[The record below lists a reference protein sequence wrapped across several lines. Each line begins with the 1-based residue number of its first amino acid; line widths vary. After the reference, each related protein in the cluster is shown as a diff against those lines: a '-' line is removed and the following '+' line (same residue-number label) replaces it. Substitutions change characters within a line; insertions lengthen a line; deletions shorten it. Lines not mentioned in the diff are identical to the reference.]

1 VKAYY
6 QIKDPS
12 FPVKAEISL
21 EEYYDK
27 LKEEGI
33 TFNDI
38 FKAFMVDA
46 MDKGIENKD
55 LRITKEEHRAKLIET
70 VKQVPH
76 FETSLRKFWLE

>member
-1 VKAYY
+1 MKAYY

-33 TFNDI
+33 IFNDI
-38 FKAFMVDA
+38 FKSFMLEA
-46 MDKGIENKD
+46 MDKGRENKD
-55 LRITKEEHRAKLIET
+55 LRITKEEYRAKLIET
-70 VKQVPH
+70 VKQVPQ

>member
-1 VKAYY
+1 MKAYY

-12 FPVKAEISL
+12 FPLKAEISL

-33 TFNDI
+33 KFNDI
-38 FKAFMVDA
+38 YKAFMLDV

-55 LRITKEEHRAKLIET
+55 LQITKEKSLAKLIET
-70 VKQVPH
+70 VKQVPQ